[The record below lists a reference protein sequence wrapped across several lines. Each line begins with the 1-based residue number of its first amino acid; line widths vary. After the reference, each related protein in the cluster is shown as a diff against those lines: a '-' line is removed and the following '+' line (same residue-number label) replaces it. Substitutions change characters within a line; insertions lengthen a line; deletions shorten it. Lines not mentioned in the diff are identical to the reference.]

1 MPPRANARCVTR
13 ACNSR
18 PSFHSP
24 AHAKLAPVFQRFFT
38 ELRAARVPVTLKEY
52 LLLIE
57 ALEKDAIAPNV
68 EDFYYLSRTALVKDE
83 RHLDKFDRVFGHVF
97 KGLENT
103 GDAVAAD
110 IPEEWL
116 KALTRKFLTDEEKAQ
131 IEALGGWDKLMETL
145 KQRLEEQKERHQ
157 GGSKWIGTGGTSP
170 YGNSGY
176 NPEGVRIGGEGG
188 QRRAVKVWDKREYKN
203 LDDSVELGVRNIKVA
218 LRRLRKFARTGAPDE
233 LDLDATIDKSAKEG
247 YLDIVLRP
255 ERRNAVKVLLF
266 LDIGGSMDSHVK
278 LCEELFSA
286 ARAEFKHMD
295 FFYFH
300 NCLYES
306 VWKDNRRRHDEK
318 TSTWDVLH
326 KFPHDYRIVF
336 VGDATMSPYEITYP
350 GGSVEHWNEEPGAIW
365 LQRVAD
371 IYERLVWLNPTPK
384 AHWDHTPS
392 IQLVREIIGPNRMF
406 PLTIQGLD
414 GAMRELS
421 R

>member
-1 MPPRANARCVTR
+1 M
-13 ACNSR
+13 
-18 PSFHSP
+18 
-24 AHAKLAPVFQRFFT
+24 FQRFFT
-38 ELRAARVPVTLKEY
+38 ELRAARVPVSLKEY
-52 LLLIE
+52 LVLVE
-57 ALEKDAIAPNV
+57 ALEKNAIPQRV
-68 EDFYYLSRTALVKDE
+68 EDFYYLSRAALVKDE
-83 RHLDKFDRVFGHVF
+83 KNLDKFDRVFGHVF
-97 KGLENT
+97 KGHDSTVEALD
-103 GDAVAAD
+103 GQ
-110 IPEEWL
+110 IPAEWL
-116 KALTRKFLTDEEKAQ
+116 RALTEKFLTEEEKAQ

-145 KQRLEEQKERHQ
+145 KQRLEEQKERHE
-157 GGSKWIGTGGTSP
+157 GGSKWIGTGGASP
-170 YGNSGY
+170 FGNGGF
-176 NPEGVRIGGEGG
+176 NPEGIRIGGEGG
-188 QRRAVKVWDKREYKN
+188 QRKAVKVWDKREYKN

-233 LDLDATIDKSAKEG
+233 LDLDGTIKKSAREG

-286 ARAEFKHMD
+286 ARTEFKSLD

-318 TSTWDVLH
+318 TATWDLLH

-350 GGSVEHWNEEPGAIW
+350 GGSVEHWNEEPGALW
-365 LQRVAD
+365 LQRVAN
-371 IYERLVWLNPTPK
+371 IYERLVWLNPTPR

-392 IQLVREIIGPNRMF
+392 IQVVREIIGDRMF

>member
-1 MPPRANARCVTR
+1 M
-13 ACNSR
+13 
-18 PSFHSP
+18 
-24 AHAKLAPVFQRFFT
+24 FQRFFT
-38 ELRAARVPVTLKEY
+38 ELRAARVPVSLKEY
-52 LLLIE
+52 LLLVE
-57 ALEKDAIAPNV
+57 ALEKDAIGPNV
-68 EDFYYLSRTALVKDE
+68 EDFYYLARAALVKDE

-97 KGLENT
+97 KGLERT
-103 GDAVAAD
+103 IDTVDAQ
-110 IPEEWL
+110 IPAEWL
-116 KALTRKFLTDEEKAQ
+116 RALTEKFLTDEEKAQ

-145 KQRLEEQKERHQ
+145 QERLREQKERHQ

-170 YGNSGY
+170 YGNSGF

-188 QRRAVKVWDKREYKN
+188 QRKAVKVWDKREYKN
-203 LDDSVELGVRNIKVA
+203 LDDSVELGVRNIKIA
-218 LRRLRKFARTGAPDE
+218 LRRLRKFARSGAPDE
-233 LDLDATIDKSAKEG
+233 LDLDGTIRESARQG
-247 YLDIVLRP
+247 YLDIILRP
-255 ERRNAVKVLLF
+255 ERRNTVKVLLF

-286 ARAEFKHMD
+286 ARAEFKHME

-318 TSTWDVLH
+318 TATWDVLH
-326 KFPHDYRIVF
+326 KFPHDYRVVF

-350 GGSVEHWNEEPGAIW
+350 GGSVEHWNEEAGAVW
-365 LQRVAD
+365 LQRMSD
-371 IYERLVWLNPTPK
+371 IYERLVWLNPTPR

-392 IQLVREIIGPNRMF
+392 IQVVREIIGERMF
-406 PLTIQGLD
+406 PLTIEGLD